1 MRKQKLNVKKENL
14 LDLKI
19 RLEKNENFSLKILS
33 EVGDLV
39 RIMRGLIARVDKLE
53 RRINNAK

>member
-1 MRKQKLNVKKENL
+1 MRKPKPNAKKETL
-14 LDLKI
+14 PDLKN

-33 EVGDLV
+33 EIGDLV

-53 RRINNAK
+53 RRIANVK